1 MLEWIEAAAGA
12 LFFVFDAQKRI
23 YWLYLLSSL
32 ILTFFVKRRVTFKAE
47 LWFNASSRMD
57 LAWLFINQFLTKL
70 LILPLFAMQIS
81 LALVVKRLLTAV
93 FGSGNFFLLS
103 DLSLSCLFALALFA
117 GHDFSKF
124 LVHLLFHKIPFLWR
138 FHAVHH
144 SASSLTPLTLYRIHS
159 VELFINALRSLITAS
174 LLSGLF
180 IYLFKNNI
188 SVFDLL
194 GVNLFVF
201 IFNLAGSNL
210 RHSPVYLGFG
220 KWERLFIS
228 PAQHQIHHSARSRH
242 FDKNFGSALSIW
254 DTWFNTL
261 MLSKDEQV
269 KVFGIDQSSFNR
281 QTFKQQWLGIR

>member
-1 MLEWIEAAAGA
+1 MFEWIEAAAGS
-12 LFFVFDAQKRI
+12 LFFIFDAQKRI
-23 YWLYLLSSL
+23 YWLYLLTSL
-32 ILTFFVKRRVTFKAE
+32 ILAFFVKRRMTFRPE

-57 LAWLFINQFLTKL
+57 LVWLFINQFLTKL
-70 LILPLFAMQIS
+70 LILPLFAMQIT
-81 LALVVKRLLTAV
+81 LALIVKRLLSTV

-103 DLSLSCLFALALFA
+103 DLSLSCLFALVLFV

-124 LVHLLFHKIPFLWR
+124 LVHLLFHKVHFLWR

-144 SASSLTPLTLYRIHS
+144 SASSMTPLTLYRIHP
-159 VELFINALRSLITAS
+159 VELLINALRSLMVVS

-188 SVFDLL
+188 SVFDVL

-210 RHSPVYLGFG
+210 RHSPVWLGFG

-228 PAQHQIHHSARSRH
+228 PAQHQIHHSARTRH

-254 DTWFNTL
+254 DAWFKTL
-261 MLSKDEQV
+261 MLSKKEQV
-269 KVFGIDQSSFNR
+269 ESFGIDQSPNNR
-281 QTFKQQWLGIR
+281 QTFKQQWRGIR

>member
-1 MLEWIEAAAGA
+1 MFEWIETAAGS
-12 LFFVFDAQKRI
+12 LFFIFDAQKRI

-32 ILTFFVKRRVTFKAE
+32 ILAVCIKDRQLFAPS
-47 LWFNASSRMD
+47 LWLNCSSKMD
-57 LAWLFINQFLTKL
+57 LIWLIINQCLTKL
-70 LILPLFAMQIS
+70 LILPLFTLQVS
-81 LALVVKRLLTAV
+81 LALAVKHGLSEL
-93 FGSGNFFLLS
+93 FGSGNFFLIK
-103 DLSLSCLFALALFA
+103 DLFLSCLFALLLFV

-124 LVHLLFHKIPFLWR
+124 LVHLLFHKITFLWR

-144 SASSLTPLTLYRIHS
+144 SASTMTPLTLYRIHP
-159 VELFINALRSLITAS
+159 VELLVNTLRSLTTAS
-174 LLSGLF
+174 LISGLF

-201 IFNLAGSNL
+201 IFNLCGSNL
-210 RHSPVYLGFG
+210 RHSPVWLGFG

-254 DTWFNTL
+254 DGWFETL
-261 MLSKDEQV
+261 MLSKNEQV
-269 KVFGIDQSSFNR
+269 ESFGLDQSRVNR
-281 QTFKQQWLGIR
+281 QSFKQQWLGVR